1 MSLGPVYFNNC
12 PKNMTENMTENLI
25 MAFRYEDS
33 AIAALPTT
41 ILAEKRS
48 AYQTHQEFSDVQ
60 QPITSAPPEVRQII
74 ERVLK
79 IEKDKLYMRAPRH
92 INDDI
97 LKIIKEEIL

>member
-1 MSLGPVYFNNC
+1 
-12 PKNMTENMTENLI
+12 MTEKMTENLI

-33 AIAALPTT
+33 AIAAVQTN

-74 ERVLK
+74 ERVLE
-79 IEKDKLYMRAPRH
+79 IEKDKLYIKAPRH

-97 LKIIKEEIL
+97 LKIIKQAIV

>member
-1 MSLGPVYFNNC
+1 
-12 PKNMTENMTENLI
+12 MTENMI

-33 AIAALPTT
+33 AIATVPTT

-48 AYQTHQEFSDVQ
+48 GYQTHQEFSDVQ
-60 QPITSAPPEVRQII
+60 QPITSAPAEVRQII
-74 ERVLK
+74 ERVLE

-97 LKIIKEEIL
+97 LKIIKQAIV